1 MFAEKI
7 TIEDLLIRVLPGG
20 FLVVLAF
27 FVSHIESTL
36 NVKLDFLYSFFFI
49 CVAFIVGE
57 VLQTVAH
64 SMEFFVNIFF
74 KGYKPSEIF
83 LYKNN
88 PVLFG
93 ENSRQKLF
101 SSLELS
107 DEEKKIFDKEYK
119 SIPLISG
126 KKSKARQISQSYF
139 WKLYAKVEDDEKIR
153 RSNVNYLFTRVIVV
167 DFLVAF
173 IYLMLSGFLN
183 YGIVALLI
191 FLVFMWRTRGLAR
204 GLVFK
209 SVSIYIK

>member
-1 MFAEKI
+1 MFTEKI

-20 FLVVLAF
+20 FLVVLVF
-27 FVSHIESTL
+27 FVSNVESTL
-36 NVKLDFLYSFFFI
+36 NVKLDFLYAFFFI

-57 VLQTVAH
+57 VLQTIAH
-64 SMEFFVNIFF
+64 SMEFVVNIFF

-93 ENSRQKLF
+93 ENARQKLF

-107 DEEKKIFDKEYK
+107 DEEREIFNKEYK
-119 SIPLISG
+119 NVSLISS
-126 KKSKARQISQSYF
+126 KKSQARQISQSYF
-139 WKLYAKVEDDEKIR
+139 WKLYAKVEDDDKIR
-153 RSNVNYLFTRVIVV
+153 RSNVNYLFARVIMI

-173 IYLMLSGFLN
+173 IYLMLNNFLN
-183 YGIVALLI
+183 YGLAAFLI
-191 FLVFMWRTRGLAR
+191 FLIFMWRSRGLAR

-209 SVSIYIK
+209 SALIYIK